1 MKKKVAFLSGYIK
14 RIWHLKIRIFM
25 AKNSG
30 KLKWCKVRLGNDL
43 NWWVSETSDKINWD
57 IDGLSVI
64 DPRQAAH
71 ILESLSA
78 LKEYGLQESIVEN
91 AFFTFAID
99 KKTDKNT
106 VRIVR
111 VTGSV
116 YDDEQYFLLP
126 NNLDDESSPYAEFLD
141 HITSL
146 QIKMLNS
153 TFKFEEKLTIED
165 LEDEIREKYH
175 NDYMEGK
182 AIHVFPEIMD
192 ILEYVPEG
200 YSLDDEEE
208 DFDKEKEDEE
218 DSYDDIDDLPSEDE
232 NIEEDETMHWDDD
245 DDDSY
250 SDFGDEDGESFDSD
264 EY

>member
-1 MKKKVAFLSGYIK
+1 MAKKV
-14 RIWHLKIRIFM
+14 
-25 AKNSG
+25 N
-30 KLKWCKVRLGNDL
+30 KLNWCKVRLGQDL
-43 NWWVSETSDKINWD
+43 NWWVVETSDKVNWD

-71 ILESLSA
+71 IVETVSA
-78 LKEYGLQESIVEN
+78 LKEYGFQDSILEK

-99 KKTDKNT
+99 GKTEKNN
-106 VRIVR
+106 VKISK

-116 YDDEQYFLLP
+116 FDDEQYFWFP

-146 QIKMLNS
+146 QVKMLND
-153 TFKFEEKLTIED
+153 TLRIQEKLTIED

-182 AIHVFPEIMD
+182 SIHTFPEVMD

-200 YSLDDEEE
+200 YSLEDDED
-208 DFDKEKEDEE
+208 DFDY
-218 DSYDDIDDLPSEDE
+218 DSYIS
-232 NIEEDETMHWDDD
+232 IV
-245 DDDSY
+245 
-250 SDFGDEDGESFDSD
+250 
-264 EY
+264 